1 MTRLLPDTDLLLGT
15 YLNAVLA
22 AGVTVSNHVP
32 ADVLA
37 QMPYVRV
44 VRIGGGDT
52 HPQFATNPTVQTDC
66 WASTRAKADDLAED
80 VRVALWQAWRT
91 QTDLG
96 GGHIARFRVDT
107 APAELRLPDQLSKV
121 YRYQAVYT
129 LIVRPN

>member
-1 MTRLLPDTDLLLGT
+1 MARLLPDTDLLLGS
-15 YLNAVLA
+15 YLNTVLA

-66 WASTRAKADDLAED
+66 WESTRAKAANLAED

-91 QTDLG
+91 QADLG
-96 GGHIARFRVDT
+96 AGYIAGFRVVT
-107 APAELRLPDQLSKV
+107 APTELRLPDQLTNV
-121 YRYQAVYT
+121 YRYQAAYA